1 MRTNLIFSRSANN
14 GELSQERIRQLAP
27 AVFADSHKETLS
39 QRYVPLNT
47 ASLLPV
53 LDGFGY
59 VPTQAVQRFG
69 NKGNAEHK
77 HHMVAFAHRDTM
89 AEVSGIRPEIIL
101 YNSHDGTGAVRLFA
115 GAFRF
120 ICSNGIVAGD
130 GFQSRMYHSNASLR
144 GFEDVL
150 TDTIESLPRLMDRI
164 DNMRNVT
171 INYDTART
179 LAERAAQVR
188 WETARQFAED
198 VPVRGTFATDM
209 TVRDLLKV
217 QRSSDDYMDAWTV
230 FNRIQE
236 NVVRGNAIIKSFTDK
251 APDGAYRKARPIS
264 SAAEAVRVNRE
275 LWNIAEEVVFA

>member
-14 GELSQERIRQLAP
+14 GELSQERIQQLAP

-39 QRYVPLNT
+39 SRYQALNT

-69 NKGNAEHK
+69 NKGNVAHK
-77 HHMVAFAHRDTM
+77 HHMVAFAHRDTLN
-89 AEVSGIRPEIIL
+89 ANDIRPEIIL
-101 YNSHDGTGAVRLFA
+101 YNSHDGTGSVKLFA

-130 GFQSRMYHSNASLR
+130 GFQSRMYHSNTSLR

-150 TDTIESLPRLMDRI
+150 VNTIETLPVLMERI
-164 DNMRNVT
+164 EKMRSHT
-171 INYDTART
+171 INYDTALT
-179 LAERAAQVR
+179 LAQRAAQVR
-188 WETARQFAED
+188 WESAREFAED
-198 VPVRGTFATDM
+198 VEVRGTFATDM
-209 TVRDLLKV
+209 TVRDILKV
-217 QRSSDDYMDAWTV
+217 QRNADDYMDAWTV

-236 NVVRGNAIIKSFTDK
+236 NVVRGNALVKSFTEK
-251 APDGAYRKARPIS
+251 APQGAFRKARPIS

-275 LWNIAEEVVFA
+275 LWNIADEVVFG